1 MHLIR
6 ITREGHLF
14 VRKAVSVETY
24 IEKIK
29 PVIRRTKFSQL
40 KVDDLAKYMDISKVT
55 LYKYFASK
63 DDIIEQVVNYYI
75 DYSKKDDAT
84 AKDDSVSFL
93 ERFQI
98 TFLQSLMCAMY
109 ISDLFLQDLKE
120 FYPHHFE
127 NLSVALQNRNK
138 SLQTFFESGMEQQI
152 FNRLNAV
159 LYMVQDDAVLRRF
172 IEPSFTIQYD
182 ITLKQAIMDFYHMKQ
197 YQLLKPEYLKMI
209 DDSNIEGKIVHI
221 LQTIS

>member
-1 MHLIR
+1 M
-6 ITREGHLF
+6 
-14 VRKAVSVETY
+14 RKAVSVETY

-29 PVIRRTKFSQL
+29 PVLRRTKFSQL

-63 DDIIEQVVNYYI
+63 DDIIEQVVDYYI
-75 DYSKKDDAT
+75 DYSKKADAT
-84 AKDDSVSFL
+84 ANDESVSFL
-93 ERFQI
+93 DRFQI

-127 NLSVALQNRNK
+127 NLSAALQNRNK
-138 SLQTFFESGMEQQI
+138 NLQAFFESGMEQQI

-159 LYMVQDDAVLRRF
+159 LFMVQDDAVLRRF
-172 IEPSFTIQYD
+172 IEPSFSIQYD
-182 ITLKQAIMDFYHMKQ
+182 ITLKQAIMDFYRMKQ
-197 YQLLKPEYLKMI
+197 YQLIKPEYLKMI
-209 DDSNIEGKIVHI
+209 DDSNIEGQIVHI

>member
-1 MHLIR
+1 M
-6 ITREGHLF
+6 
-14 VRKAVSVETY
+14 SVETY

-29 PVIRRTKFSQL
+29 PVLRRTKFSQL

-63 DDIIEQVVNYYI
+63 DDIIEQVVDYYI
-75 DYSKKDDAT
+75 DYSKKADAT
-84 AKDDSVSFL
+84 ANDESVSFL
-93 ERFQI
+93 DRFQI

-127 NLSVALQNRNK
+127 NLSAALQNRNK
-138 SLQTFFESGMEQQI
+138 NLQAFFESGMEQQI

-159 LYMVQDDAVLRRF
+159 LFMVQDDAVLRRF
-172 IEPSFTIQYD
+172 IEPSFSIQYD
-182 ITLKQAIMDFYHMKQ
+182 ITLKQAIMDFYRMKQ
-197 YQLLKPEYLKMI
+197 YQLIKPEYLKMI
-209 DDSNIEGKIVHI
+209 DDSNIEGQIVHI

>member
-1 MHLIR
+1 M
-6 ITREGHLF
+6 
-14 VRKAVSVETY
+14 RKAVSVETY

-29 PVIRRTKFSQL
+29 PVIRKTKFSQL

-63 DDIIEQVVNYYI
+63 DDIIKQVVDYYI
-75 DYSKKDDAT
+75 DYSKKADAT
-84 AKDDSVSFL
+84 ANDDSVSFL
-93 ERFQI
+93 ERFKI
-98 TFLQSLMCAMY
+98 TFLQSLMCAVY

-127 NLSVALQNRNK
+127 NLSVALHNRNK
-138 SLQTFFESGMEQQI
+138 NLQAFFESGMEQQI

-159 LYMVQDDAVLRRF
+159 LFMVQDDAVLRRF
-172 IEPSFTIQYD
+172 IEPTFSIQYD
-182 ITLKQAIMDFYHMKQ
+182 ITLKQAIMDYYHMKQ

-209 DDSNIEGKIVHI
+209 DNSNMEREIIHI

>member
-1 MHLIR
+1 M
-6 ITREGHLF
+6 
-14 VRKAVSVETY
+14 SVETY

-63 DDIIEQVVNYYI
+63 DDIIEQVVDYYI
-75 DYSKKDDAT
+75 DYSKKADAT
-84 AKDDSVSFL
+84 ANDESVSFL
-93 ERFQI
+93 DRFQI

-127 NLSVALQNRNK
+127 NLSAALQNRNK
-138 SLQTFFESGMEQQI
+138 NLHAFFESGMEQQI

-159 LYMVQDDAVLRRF
+159 LFMVQDDAVLRRF
-172 IEPSFTIQYD
+172 IEPSFSIQYD
-182 ITLKQAIMDFYHMKQ
+182 ITLKQAIMDFYRMKQ
-197 YQLLKPEYLKMI
+197 YQLIKPEYLKMI
-209 DDSNIEGKIVHI
+209 DDSNIEAKIVHI

>member
-1 MHLIR
+1 M
-6 ITREGHLF
+6 
-14 VRKAVSVETY
+14 RKAASVETY
-24 IEKIK
+24 VEKIK

-55 LYKYFASK
+55 LYKHFASK

-75 DYSKKDDAT
+75 DYSKQADT
-84 AKDDSVSFL
+84 VVKDDSVSFL
-93 ERFQI
+93 DRFQI
-98 TFLQSLMCAMY
+98 TFVQSLMCAAY

-120 FYPHHFE
+120 FYPHHLE
-127 NLSVALQNRNK
+127 NLSFALQSRNK

-159 LYMVQDDAVLRRF
+159 LSMVQDDAVLRRF
-172 IEPSFTIQYD
+172 IEPSFSIQYD
-182 ITLKQAIMDFYHMKQ
+182 ITLKQAIMDFYHMKK
-197 YQLLKPEYLKMI
+197 YQLLKPEYLNRI
-209 DDSNIEGKIVHI
+209 DDSDMERKIVHI